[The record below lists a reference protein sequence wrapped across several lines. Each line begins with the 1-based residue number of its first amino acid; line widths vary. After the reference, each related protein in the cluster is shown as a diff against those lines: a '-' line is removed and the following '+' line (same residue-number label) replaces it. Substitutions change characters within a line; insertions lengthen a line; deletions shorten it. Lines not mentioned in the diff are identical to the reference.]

1 MGGKGQTAVFF
12 AVFVQQNDK
21 TALYGAKDGIAFLL
35 LLLRFAQAL
44 GVLEI
49 GNNLYVK
56 GYVVLEALNVRLDHL
71 RQFVADGFANYKKG
85 CFHNFVAKIQ
95 INLLFCK
102 YFRIFV
108 RNFEQMSTLMERK
121 DTICAISTAFGSAGI
136 AVIRVSG
143 SEAIAVADTLFRGRH
158 RLSEVASHSAHFGA
172 IEREGTTLDEVVCS
186 VFRAPHSFTG
196 EDTVE
201 IACHGSR
208 YIQQELLR
216 WLVDAGARL
225 ADRGEFTKRAFMNGR
240 MDLAQAESVADLI
253 AAESAAEKDIAL
265 NQLRGGISGKIG
277 ELREQ
282 LLTFTSLLELELDFA
297 DHEELEFADR
307 TQLMDILQKAET
319 MIKTLADSF
328 EAGNAIKQGVQVA
341 IVGAPH
347 AGKSTLLNALLGDE
361 RAIVSDIR
369 GTTRDTVEDT
379 MLLNGVLVRLTDT
392 AGIQHTHD
400 RIEQLGI
407 ERSLQA
413 LRKAHIVIELLDSTD
428 PQPVVDEDELGER
441 QVLLR
446 VYNKKDIR
454 IQNSEFRSQKS
465 EISISAKNG
474 DIQPLLTRLE
484 EEVGRLTQHSDS
496 VLVSNIRHY
505 EALCRAA
512 EALVSVRE
520 GLEDGLS
527 GELVAMDL
535 HDALD
540 ALGEITGQV
549 SSQEVLN
556 TIFERFC
563 IGK

>member
-1 MGGKGQTAVFF
+1 MKMPTM
-12 AVFVQQNDK
+12 
-21 TALYGAKDGIAFLL
+21 LL
-35 LLLRFAQAL
+35 Q
-44 GVLEI
+44 E
-49 GNNLYVK
+49 
-56 GYVVLEALNVRLDHL
+56 
-71 RQFVADGFANYKKG
+71 
-85 CFHNFVAKIQ
+85 
-95 INLLFCK
+95 
-102 YFRIFV
+102 
-108 RNFEQMSTLMERK
+108 

-143 SEAIAVADTLFRGRH
+143 NEAVAVVDTLFAGRH
-158 RLSEVASHSAHFGA
+158 KLSESASHSAHYGT
-172 IEREGTTLDEVVCS
+172 IERNGTRLDEVVCT
-186 VFRAPHSFTG
+186 VFLAPHSFTG

-225 ADRGEFTKRAFMNGR
+225 ADRGEFTKRAFLNGR
-240 MDLAQAESVADLI
+240 MDLAQAEGVADLI

-265 NQLRGGISGKIG
+265 NQLRGGISGKIR

-307 TQLMDILQKAET
+307 TQLTQVLQKAES
-319 MIKTLADSF
+319 MIRELVDSF

-341 IVGAPH
+341 IVGAPN

-361 RAIVSDIR
+361 RAIVSDVR

-392 AGIQHTHD
+392 AGIQQTHD
-400 RIEQLGI
+400 TIEQMGI

-413 LRKAHIVIELLDSTD
+413 VRKAHIVIELLDATD
-428 PQPVVDEDELGER
+428 PQPVLDESMLGER
-441 QVLLR
+441 QVWLR
-446 VYNKKDIR
+446 VYNKKDI
-454 IQNSEFRSQKS
+454 SSQQS
-465 EISISAKNG
+465 GISISAKNG
-474 DIQPLLTRLE
+474 DIQPLLSRLE
-484 EEVGRLTQHSDS
+484 EEVGRLTKHSDS
-496 VLVSNIRHY
+496 VLVSNVRHY
-505 EALCRAA
+505 EALCSAQD
-512 EALVSVRE
+512 ALERVGS
-520 GLEDGLS
+520 GLQDGLS
-527 GELVAMDL
+527 GELLAMDM

>member
-1 MGGKGQTAVFF
+1 MKMPTM
-12 AVFVQQNDK
+12 
-21 TALYGAKDGIAFLL
+21 LL
-35 LLLRFAQAL
+35 Q
-44 GVLEI
+44 E
-49 GNNLYVK
+49 
-56 GYVVLEALNVRLDHL
+56 
-71 RQFVADGFANYKKG
+71 
-85 CFHNFVAKIQ
+85 
-95 INLLFCK
+95 
-102 YFRIFV
+102 
-108 RNFEQMSTLMERK
+108 

-143 SEAIAVADTLFRGRH
+143 NEAVAVVDTLFAGRH
-158 RLSEVASHSAHFGA
+158 KLSESASHSAHYGT
-172 IEREGTTLDEVVCS
+172 IERNGTRLDEVVCT

-225 ADRGEFTKRAFMNGR
+225 ADRGEFTKRAFLNGR
-240 MDLAQAESVADLI
+240 MDLAQAEGVADLI
-253 AAESAAEKDIAL
+253 AAESAAEKDVAL
-265 NQLRGGISGKIG
+265 NQLRGGISGKIR

-307 TQLMDILQKAET
+307 TQLTQVLQKAES
-319 MIKTLADSF
+319 MIRELVDSF

-341 IVGAPH
+341 IVGAPN

-361 RAIVSDIR
+361 RAIVSDVR

-392 AGIQHTHD
+392 AGIQQTHD
-400 RIEQLGI
+400 TIEQMGI

-413 LRKAHIVIELLDSTD
+413 VRKAHIVIELLDATD
-428 PQPVVDEDELGER
+428 PQPVLDESMLGER
-441 QVLLR
+441 QVWLR
-446 VYNKKDIR
+446 VYNKKEI
-454 IQNSEFRSQKS
+454 SSQQS
-465 EISISAKNG
+465 GISISAKNG
-474 DIQPLLTRLE
+474 DIQPLLSRLE
-484 EEVGRLTQHSDS
+484 EEVGRLTKHSDS
-496 VLVSNIRHY
+496 VLVSNVRHY
-505 EALCRAA
+505 EALCRAQD
-512 EALVSVRE
+512 ALERVGS
-520 GLEDGLS
+520 GLQDGLS
-527 GELVAMDL
+527 GELLAMDL

>member
-1 MGGKGQTAVFF
+1 MKMPTM
-12 AVFVQQNDK
+12 
-21 TALYGAKDGIAFLL
+21 LL
-35 LLLRFAQAL
+35 Q
-44 GVLEI
+44 E
-49 GNNLYVK
+49 
-56 GYVVLEALNVRLDHL
+56 
-71 RQFVADGFANYKKG
+71 
-85 CFHNFVAKIQ
+85 
-95 INLLFCK
+95 
-102 YFRIFV
+102 
-108 RNFEQMSTLMERK
+108 

-143 SEAIAVADTLFRGRH
+143 NEAVAVVDTLFAGRH
-158 RLSEVASHSAHFGA
+158 KLSESASHSAHYGT
-172 IEREGTTLDEVVCS
+172 IERNGTRLDEVVCT

-225 ADRGEFTKRAFMNGR
+225 ADRGEFTKRAFLNGR
-240 MDLAQAESVADLI
+240 MDLAQAEGVADLI
-253 AAESAAEKDIAL
+253 AAESAAEKDVAL
-265 NQLRGGISGKIG
+265 NQLRGGISGKIR

-307 TQLMDILQKAET
+307 TQLTQVLQKAES
-319 MIKTLADSF
+319 MIRELVDSF

-341 IVGAPH
+341 IVGAPN

-361 RAIVSDIR
+361 RAIVSDVR

-392 AGIQHTHD
+392 AGIQQTHD
-400 RIEQLGI
+400 TIEQMGI

-413 LRKAHIVIELLDSTD
+413 VRKAHIVIELLDATD
-428 PQPVVDEDELGER
+428 PQPVLDESMLGER
-441 QVLLR
+441 QVWLR
-446 VYNKKDIR
+446 VYNKKDI
-454 IQNSEFRSQKS
+454 SSQQS
-465 EISISAKNG
+465 GISISAKNG
-474 DIQPLLTRLE
+474 DIQPLLSRLE
-484 EEVGRLTQHSDS
+484 EEVGRLTKHSNS
-496 VLVSNIRHY
+496 VLVSNVRHY
-505 EALCRAA
+505 EALCSAQD
-512 EALVSVRE
+512 ALERVGS
-520 GLEDGLS
+520 GLQDGLS
-527 GELVAMDL
+527 GELLAMDL

>member
-1 MGGKGQTAVFF
+1 
-12 AVFVQQNDK
+12 
-21 TALYGAKDGIAFLL
+21 
-35 LLLRFAQAL
+35 
-44 GVLEI
+44 
-49 GNNLYVK
+49 
-56 GYVVLEALNVRLDHL
+56 
-71 RQFVADGFANYKKG
+71 
-85 CFHNFVAKIQ
+85 
-95 INLLFCK
+95 
-102 YFRIFV
+102 
-108 RNFEQMSTLMERK
+108 MERK

-143 SEAIAVADTLFRGRH
+143 SEAIAVVDKLFSGRH
-158 RLSEVASHSAHFGA
+158 RLSEVASHSAHYGA
-172 IEREGTTLDEVVCS
+172 IERAGTTLDEVVCT

-208 YIQQELLR
+208 FIQQELLR
-216 WLVDAGARL
+216 WLTDAGARL

-307 TQLMDILQKAET
+307 TQLMDILQKAEA
-319 MIKTLADSF
+319 MIKSLADSF

-341 IVGAPH
+341 IVGAPN

-361 RAIVSDIR
+361 RAIVSEIR

-379 MLLNGVLVRLTDT
+379 MMLNGVLVRLTDT
-392 AGIQHTHD
+392 AGIQQTSD
-400 RIEQLGI
+400 RIEQMGI

-428 PQPVVDEDELGER
+428 PQPVVDEEELGER

-454 IQNSEFRSQKS
+454 SQKS
-465 EISISAKNG
+465 EICISAKNG

-505 EALCRAA
+505 EALSRAA
-512 EALVSVRE
+512 KALVSVRE

-527 GELVAMDL
+527 GELIAMDL

>member
-1 MGGKGQTAVFF
+1 MGGKGQAAVFF

-35 LLLRFAQAL
+35 LLLRFAQTL

-85 CFHNFVAKIQ
+85 CFHNFDAKIQ

-108 RNFEQMSTLMERK
+108 RKFEQMSTLMERK

-143 SEAIAVADTLFRGRH
+143 SEAIAVVDKLFSGRH
-158 RLSEVASHSAHFGA
+158 RLSEVASHSAHFGT
-172 IEREGTTLDEVVCS
+172 IERAGTTLDEVVCT

-208 YIQQELLR
+208 FIQQELLR
-216 WLVDAGARL
+216 WLTDAGARL

-265 NQLRGGISGKIG
+265 NQLRGGISGKIS

-307 TQLMDILQKAET
+307 TQLMDILQKAEA
-319 MIKTLADSF
+319 MIKSLADSF

-341 IVGAPH
+341 IVGAPN

-361 RAIVSDIR
+361 RAIVSEIR

-379 MLLNGVLVRLTDT
+379 MMLNGVLVRLTDT
-392 AGIQHTHD
+392 AGIQQTSD
-400 RIEQLGI
+400 RIEQMGI

-428 PQPVVDEDELGER
+428 PQPVVDEEELGER

-454 IQNSEFRSQKS
+454 SQKS
-465 EISISAKNG
+465 EISISAKNR

-505 EALCRAA
+505 EAFSRAA
-512 EALVSVRE
+512 KALVSVRE

-527 GELVAMDL
+527 GELIAMDL

>member
-1 MGGKGQTAVFF
+1 MKMPTM
-12 AVFVQQNDK
+12 
-21 TALYGAKDGIAFLL
+21 LL
-35 LLLRFAQAL
+35 Q
-44 GVLEI
+44 E
-49 GNNLYVK
+49 
-56 GYVVLEALNVRLDHL
+56 
-71 RQFVADGFANYKKG
+71 
-85 CFHNFVAKIQ
+85 
-95 INLLFCK
+95 
-102 YFRIFV
+102 
-108 RNFEQMSTLMERK
+108 

-143 SEAIAVADTLFRGRH
+143 NEAVAVVDTLFAGRH
-158 RLSEVASHSAHFGA
+158 KLSESASHSAHYGT
-172 IEREGTTLDEVVCS
+172 IERNGTRLDEVVCT
-186 VFRAPHSFTG
+186 VFLAPHSFTG

-225 ADRGEFTKRAFMNGR
+225 ADRGEFTKRAFLNGR
-240 MDLAQAESVADLI
+240 MDLAQAEGVADLI

-265 NQLRGGISGKIG
+265 NQLRGGISGKIR

-307 TQLMDILQKAET
+307 TQLTQVLQKAES
-319 MIKTLADSF
+319 MIRELVDSF

-341 IVGAPH
+341 IVGAPN

-361 RAIVSDIR
+361 RAIVSDVR

-392 AGIQHTHD
+392 AGIQQTHD
-400 RIEQLGI
+400 TIEQMGI

-413 LRKAHIVIELLDSTD
+413 VRKAHIVIELLDATD
-428 PQPVVDEDELGER
+428 PQPVLDESMLGEW
-441 QVLLR
+441 QVWLR
-446 VYNKKDIR
+446 VYNKKDI
-454 IQNSEFRSQKS
+454 SSQQS
-465 EISISAKNG
+465 GISISAKNG
-474 DIQPLLTRLE
+474 DIQPLLSRLE
-484 EEVGRLTQHSDS
+484 EEVGRLTKHSDS
-496 VLVSNIRHY
+496 VLVSNVRHY
-505 EALCRAA
+505 EALCSAQN
-512 EALVSVRE
+512 ALERVGS
-520 GLEDGLS
+520 GLQDGLS
-527 GELVAMDL
+527 GELLAMDL

>member
-1 MGGKGQTAVFF
+1 
-12 AVFVQQNDK
+12 
-21 TALYGAKDGIAFLL
+21 
-35 LLLRFAQAL
+35 
-44 GVLEI
+44 
-49 GNNLYVK
+49 
-56 GYVVLEALNVRLDHL
+56 
-71 RQFVADGFANYKKG
+71 
-85 CFHNFVAKIQ
+85 
-95 INLLFCK
+95 
-102 YFRIFV
+102 
-108 RNFEQMSTLMERK
+108 MERK

-143 SEAIAVADTLFRGRH
+143 SEAIAVVDKLFSGRH
-158 RLSEVASHSAHFGA
+158 RLSEVASHSAHFGT
-172 IEREGTTLDEVVCS
+172 IERAGTTLDEVVCT

-208 YIQQELLR
+208 FIQQELLR
-216 WLVDAGARL
+216 WLTDAGARL

-265 NQLRGGISGKIG
+265 NQLRGGISGKIS

-307 TQLMDILQKAET
+307 TQLMDILQKAEA
-319 MIKTLADSF
+319 MIKSLADSF

-341 IVGAPH
+341 IVGAPN

-361 RAIVSDIR
+361 RAIVSEIR

-379 MLLNGVLVRLTDT
+379 MMLNGVLVRLTDT
-392 AGIQHTHD
+392 AGIQQTSD
-400 RIEQLGI
+400 RIEQMGI

-428 PQPVVDEDELGER
+428 PQPVVDEEELGER

-454 IQNSEFRSQKS
+454 SQKS
-465 EISISAKNG
+465 EISISAKNR

-505 EALCRAA
+505 EAFSRAA
-512 EALVSVRE
+512 KALVSVRE

-527 GELVAMDL
+527 GELIAMDL